1 MSFPTKT
8 VVQLAG
14 SALTCALVVTMTSES
29 PSSAV
34 TPTSSAVTDR
44 AAVAPRAAPGVDVHV
59 AGFNVQS
66 VGVDKRDGNRLPWRQ
81 RRSTVISQ
89 ILREHTDVIGA
100 QEVNPSNVF
109 RNRLVDGT
117 NQMFDLRNGLNRR
130 GGHFALNSNA
140 AANCLNP
147 ASTYRC
153 KPRNRAASNSERI
166 LYNTSTML
174 LMHRGFVKYTR
185 QSASAKG
192 MGMAWVMLRSRRN
205 GHLFLFTST
214 HLDPPNRSVRA
225 AQWRQMVSNI
235 KRIRRDMP
243 VVSVGDFNTQKMDP
257 MTRTMLP
264 MMRNAGVGDVLNQQY
279 RVNPSRGVRAES
291 VVNGWINSNNR
302 ESRNIPSYSYPN
314 NHSKTGNSIDYIF
327 ASNALRVKRFEMV
340 IDYNPRTLQV
350 TGTMPSDHNMLA
362 ATIVLP

>member
-34 TPTSSAVTDR
+34 TPTSTAVTAR

-147 ASTYRC
+147 ASTYHC

-214 HLDPPNRSVRA
+214 HLDPPDRTVRV
-225 AQWRQMVSNI
+225 AQWHELIAEVNRLKGSL
-235 KRIRRDMP
+235 P
-243 VVSVGDFNTQKMDP
+243 VINVGDYNTQKFDVI
-257 MTRTMLP
+257 TQAMLP
-264 MMRNAGVGDVLNQQY
+264 AMKSAGYGDVLNQSY
-279 RVNPSRGVRAES
+279 ATNPVVDPRAQTT
-291 VVNGWINSNNR
+291 VNGWVNSLNR
-302 ESRNIPSYSYPN
+302 YNRDVSTYSYPH
-314 NHSKTGNSIDYIF
+314 NHAKTGNSIDWIF
-327 ASNALRVKRFEMV
+327 ATNALPVKEFEMV
-340 IDYNPRTLQV
+340 SDFDPSTLQV
-350 TGTMPSDHNMLA
+350 SGTMPSDHNMIS
-362 ATIVLP
+362 ATITLP